1 MSLKTILMFLFIEPS
16 VLFSLNN
23 LFMHLLEKN
32 ILQLGAEGVLKA
44 GNLIFLILSDVV
56 FIPDIFGFL
65 FHFCNTGYLLV

>member
-1 MSLKTILMFLFIEPS
+1 
-16 VLFSLNN
+16 
-23 LFMHLLEKN
+23 MHLLEKN